1 MVYLNKMIPINMTY
15 AYDTMHE
22 TIFVRLNFEREKT
35 NVLLQ
40 WQQNKNYIITTCNNT
55 FHLSV
60 GEMTITLNDVA
71 LLLDI
76 PIIDPFYNCEHIDKE
91 AAILVLLELLGV
103 EYKDAF
109 DETKKTRGE

>member
-1 MVYLNKMIPINMTY
+1 
-15 AYDTMHE
+15 
-22 TIFVRLNFEREKT
+22 
-35 NVLLQ
+35 
-40 WQQNKNYIITTCNNT
+40 
-55 FHLSV
+55 
-60 GEMTITLNDVA
+60 MTITLNDVA